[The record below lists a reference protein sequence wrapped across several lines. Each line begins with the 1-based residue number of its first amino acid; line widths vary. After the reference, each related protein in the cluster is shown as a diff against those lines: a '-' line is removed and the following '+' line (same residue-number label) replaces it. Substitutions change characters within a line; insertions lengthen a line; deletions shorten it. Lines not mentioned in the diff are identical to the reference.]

1 MADLPFWTG
10 CNRVPGI
17 GIVRLRRLIDAFGSA
32 EGAWSASRHAL
43 ISAGLSA
50 NQADALLSVRAT
62 FDSEGE
68 LRRLRDAGVVGLPWD
83 APEYPPMLREAPGA
97 PPVLFVRGVLPVYDR
112 PWLAVV
118 GTRHAT
124 AYGKSMTAS
133 LVRDV
138 ASAGVVIVSGFA
150 RGIDTAA
157 HRAALDAGGMMVAVF
172 ACGLDVI
179 YPPEN
184 RVLAMK
190 MFRTGAAVAEHGLGT
205 KPEATNFPARNR
217 IIAGLCQAT
226 LVIEAGEK
234 SGAFITAN
242 FANDQGRD
250 VLAIPGPAFSP
261 RSLSANRLIQ
271 DGARLVLS
279 AADVLDALA
288 VGARGSAEARES
300 GAGLAPEDRELLAR
314 LSEQPL
320 HTDELARQLDRA
332 VHDVAARLTILELQG
347 RVRRSSG
354 MNYVVP
360 G

>member
-1 MADLPFWTG
+1 MNALPFWIG
-10 CNRVPGI
+10 FNRVPGI
-17 GIVRLRRLIDAFGSA
+17 GIVRLRRLIDAFGSVEA
-32 EGAWSASRHAL
+32 AWSASRHAL
-43 ISAGLSA
+43 ISAGLGASH
-50 NQADALLSVRAT
+50 ADALLSVRAT
-62 FDSEGE
+62 FDGEGE
-68 LRRLRDAGVVGLPWD
+68 LRRLRAAGVAGLPWD
-83 APEYPPMLREAPGA
+83 APEYPPLLREAPGA
-97 PPVLFVRGVLPVYDR
+97 PPILFVRGALPAFDR

-133 LVRDV
+133 LMRDV
-138 ASAGVVIVSGFA
+138 AAAGVVIVSGFA

-157 HRAALDAGGMMVAVF
+157 HRAALDAGGTTVAVF

-184 RVLAMK
+184 RVLAAEL
-190 MFRTGAAVAEHGLGT
+190 FRTGAAVTEHGLGI

-234 SGAFITAN
+234 SGALITAN

-261 RSLSANRLIQ
+261 RSLGANRLIQ

-279 AADVLDALA
+279 ASDVLDALGIGTQGSVA
-288 VGARGSAEARES
+288 ASAHGGA
-300 GAGLAPEDRELLAR
+300 LAPEDRELIAR

-320 HTDELARQLDRA
+320 NTDELARLLDRP
-332 VHDVAARLTILELQG
+332 VHDIAARLTMLELQG
-347 RVRRSSG
+347 RIRRAGG